1 MARRI
6 DTDCELSA
14 HTVIQVMIGRAQITA
29 NRDRLRVG
37 VVCDLAVEQFM
48 IVNLND
54 GDAGESECV
63 RILEPG
69 APVRSVQIDG
79 PEDVSAEIAPETEES
94 FFC

>member
-14 HTVIQVMIGRAQITA
+14 HTAIQVMIGRAQITA

-37 VVCDLAVEQFM
+37 VVCDLAVEQLI

-63 RILEPG
+63 RIVEPG
-69 APVRSVQIDG
+69 GPVRLVRLDG
-79 PEDVSAEIAPETEES
+79 PEDVPAEIAPETEEP